1 MLLFPFG
8 LVWLVAL
15 VLIVWGVVDASSHP
29 AWAFARA
36 GQSKT
41 TWIVLQVVGFF
52 FCVVGLVLSIVY
64 LASIAPRVRL
74 AEVGAG
80 GPGWSVGPAPGVGPG
95 GPWPAAGPGPGAGPW
110 PAAGPA
116 PGWYPDAD
124 RLGGVRYWDGTR
136 WTGDVR

>member
-1 MLLFPFG
+1 MMLLFPFG

-80 GPGWSVGPAPGVGPG
+80 GPGWSVGPGPG
-95 GPWPAAGPGPGAGPW
+95 AGPGAGPW
-110 PAAGPA
+110 PGR
-116 PGWYPDAD
+116 YPDAD
-124 RLGGVRYWDGTR
+124 RVGGMRYWDGTR

>member
-1 MLLFPFG
+1 M
-8 LVWLVAL
+8 
-15 VLIVWGVVDASSHP
+15 
-29 AWAFARA
+29 
-36 GQSKT
+36 
-41 TWIVLQVVGFF
+41 VGFF

-80 GPGWSVGPAPGVGPG
+80 GPGWSVE
-95 GPWPAAGPGPGAGPW
+95 PGPGAGPW

-116 PGWYPDAD
+116 SGWYPDAD
-124 RLGGVRYWDGTR
+124 RPAGMRYWDGTR

>member
-1 MLLFPFG
+1 VLLFPFG

-29 AWAFARA
+29 AWAFERA
-36 GQSKT
+36 GQNKT

-52 FCVVGLVLSIVY
+52 FCVVGLVLSVVY
-64 LASIAPRVRL
+64 LASIAPRVRQ

-80 GPGWSVGPAPGVGPG
+80 GPGWSVGPGPG
-95 GPWPAAGPGPGAGPW
+95 PFPAAGPGPW
-110 PAAGPA
+110 PAGPA

-124 RLGGVRYWDGTR
+124 RPGGVRYWDGTR
-136 WTGDVR
+136 WTGDVG

>member
-1 MLLFPFG
+1 
-8 LVWLVAL
+8 V
-15 VLIVWGVVDASSHP
+15 GVVDASSHP

-80 GPGWSVGPAPGVGPG
+80 GPGWSVGPVPGPDRGPPPGLRPG
-95 GPWPAAGPGPGAGPW
+95 GIRTRTGRVAWAIGTEPAGRATCGSYAW
-110 PAAGPA
+110 QLAA
-116 PGWYPDAD
+116 
-124 RLGGVRYWDGTR
+124 
-136 WTGDVR
+136 